1 MAIMH
6 PTNITKRKHV
16 PSEEKFFNA
25 CRDQLSDKYHVFFS
39 VRWYSEENGK
49 RIDSECDFLIFNPD
63 YGFLCVECKGGRG
76 IYVENED
83 NDETWFL
90 EEFDEDRKLR
100 CSPYKQAEESMRFFK
115 RYYEDELEMAYPGIY
130 GNAVAFP
137 NFVVSSPITI
147 ESPLVLTIDAEDMGN
162 LQARIIEIFRYFNV
176 KKGSRSSFMAPDA
189 QKKFINLINKRIA
202 LSIAAGALIEDK
214 DRELAEINQ
223 TQDVV
228 IDLLSH
234 YPRAFIIGGAGTGKT
249 WIGIKKIKR
258 CIAEGKRPLYL
269 CYNRT
274 LAERVKI
281 HIDSSDAD
289 VYSIDD
295 LALSLLG
302 DHAKDA
308 PIINGCK
315 EYSDMLGQIPA
326 LGQYDLVVVDE
337 AQDFTEDWA
346 YCANLLVKENG
357 SLYVF
362 YDESQNVFSRDFGD
376 KFFIDGEPFVL
387 RYNIRNTSNIYQY
400 TLDRTS
406 LGTDTLVNQIEG
418 VEPDER
424 SVNRKQA
431 VISFIDSI
439 INKLVNREGV
449 SPDKITILSNRR
461 LDQSVLS
468 DVYYVGGY
476 PLVSLERKK
485 ERSIVF
491 STVEAFKGLE
501 SDIVIFINHT
511 YKNEAKTEEVRSIQ
525 YTAFT
530 RARFY
535 LYVIDYE
542 IKL

>member
-63 YGFLCVECKGGRG
+63 YGFLCVECKGGKG

-83 NDETWFL
+83 NDETWYL
-90 EEFDEDRKLR
+90 EEYDEDRRLR

-115 RYYEDELEMAYPGIY
+115 RYYEDELETAYPGIY

-137 NFVVSSPITI
+137 NFVVSSPITV
-147 ESPLVLTIDAEDMGN
+147 ESPLALTIDAEDMGN
-162 LQARIIEIFRYFNV
+162 LQTRIIEIFRYFNV
-176 KKGSRSSFMAPDA
+176 KKGGHASFMAPDA
-189 QKKFINLINKRIA
+189 QKKFISLINKRVA

-214 DRELAEINQ
+214 ERELSEINQ

-274 LAERVKI
+274 LAERVQT
-281 HIDSSDAD
+281 HISSFDAD

-295 LALSLLG
+295 LASSLLG
-302 DHAKDA
+302 DSAKDA
-308 PIINGCK
+308 PVSDGCK
-315 EYSDMLGQIPA
+315 EYSDMLEQLPA
-326 LGQYDLVVVDE
+326 LRQYDLVVVDE

-346 YCANLLVKENG
+346 YCANLLVKDNG

-424 SVNRKQA
+424 KINRKQA
-431 VISFIDSI
+431 VISFIDSV

-449 SPDKITILSNRR
+449 SPEKITILSNRG

-476 PLVSLERKK
+476 PLVSLEDKNDK
-485 ERSIVF
+485 SIAF
-491 STVEAFKGLE
+491 STVKAFKGLE

-511 YKNEAKTEEVRSIQ
+511 YRDEPKTEEIKSIQ
-525 YTAFT
+525 YTALT